1 MFRSLYLHR
10 WHLAVLPGPQR
21 ISLGCNSPQSLTTAV
36 GRLGPRIRKRL
47 REAELYLGFHLD
59 NFCGVTECDSEGGA
73 TTGTQIS
80 DDTGTSQ
87 VNPAV
92 QMDWYAIQTRSRHE
106 KMVVQQLQN
115 QGMITFLPL
124 SSQLREW
131 SDRQKLVEFPLFPG
145 YAFVRLVYGP
155 EERLRVLRTEGV
167 VNFVGTSGQG
177 IAIPEK
183 QIEHVQTLLASKVP
197 FESYPFLKAGQRVR
211 IRGGA
216 LNGTEG
222 ILVRQ
227 EADRMLVISVELIQ
241 RSLSIRLQGYEVEA
255 V

>member
-1 MFRSLYLHR
+1 
-10 WHLAVLPGPQR
+10 
-21 ISLGCNSPQSLTTAV
+21 
-36 GRLGPRIRKRL
+36 
-47 REAELYLGFHLD
+47 LD
-59 NFCGVTECDSEGGA
+59 YA
-73 TTGTQIS
+73 
-80 DDTGTSQ
+80 GTSGS
-87 VNPAV
+87 NWAA
-92 QMDWYAIQTRSRHE
+92 QMNWYAIQTRSRHE
-106 KMVVQQLQN
+106 KMVAQQLQS
-115 QGMITFLPL
+115 QGIITFLPL
-124 SSQLREW
+124 SSEMREW

-167 VNFVGTSGQG
+167 VNFVGTGGQG
-177 IAIPEK
+177 IAIPDK
-183 QIEHVQTLLASKVP
+183 QIEHVQTLLANKVP

-227 EADRMLVISVELIQ
+227 DADRMLVISVELIQ

>member
-1 MFRSLYLHR
+1 MS
-10 WHLAVLPGPQR
+10 
-21 ISLGCNSPQSLTTAV
+21 V
-36 GRLGPRIRKRL
+36 GKPP
-47 REAELYLGFHLD
+47 
-59 NFCGVTECDSEGGA
+59 T
-73 TTGTQIS
+73 
-80 DDTGTSQ
+80 
-87 VNPAV
+87 

-115 QGMITFLPL
+115 QGIITFLPL
-124 SSQLREW
+124 SSQVRDW
-131 SDRQKLVEFPLFPG
+131 SDRQKVVEFPLFPG

-227 EADRMLVISVELIQ
+227 DADRMLVISVDLIQ

>member
-1 MFRSLYLHR
+1 MS
-10 WHLAVLPGPQR
+10 
-21 ISLGCNSPQSLTTAV
+21 
-36 GRLGPRIRKRL
+36 
-47 REAELYLGFHLD
+47 
-59 NFCGVTECDSEGGA
+59 GA
-73 TTGTQIS
+73 PSVETM
-80 DDTGTSQ
+80 
-87 VNPAV
+87 N
-92 QMDWYAIQTRSRHE
+92 WYAIQTRSRHE
-106 KMVVQQLQN
+106 KMVAQQLQN
-115 QGMITFLPL
+115 QGIITFLPL
-124 SSQLREW
+124 STQLREW

-183 QIEHVQTLLASKVP
+183 QIEHVQALLASKVP
-197 FESYPFLKAGQRVR
+197 FESHPFLKVGQRVR
-211 IRGGA
+211 IRSGA

-227 EADRMLVISVELIQ
+227 DADRMLVVSIELIQ

>member
-1 MFRSLYLHR
+1 L
-10 WHLAVLPGPQR
+10 
-21 ISLGCNSPQSLTTAV
+21 
-36 GRLGPRIRKRL
+36 
-47 REAELYLGFHLD
+47 
-59 NFCGVTECDSEGGA
+59 
-73 TTGTQIS
+73 
-80 DDTGTSQ
+80 DDTEASFGDATM
-87 VNPAV
+87 

-115 QGMITFLPL
+115 QGIVTFLPL
-124 SSQLREW
+124 SSQVREW
-131 SDRQKLVEFPLFPG
+131 SDRQKVVEFPLFPG

-167 VNFVGTSGQG
+167 VNFVGTAGQG
-177 IAIPEK
+177 TAIPEK

-197 FESYPFLKAGQRVR
+197 FESHPFLKAGQRVR

-227 EADRMLVISVELIQ
+227 DVDRMLVISVELIQ

>member
-1 MFRSLYLHR
+1 M
-10 WHLAVLPGPQR
+10 
-21 ISLGCNSPQSLTTAV
+21 TAD
-36 GRLGPRIRKRL
+36 
-47 REAELYLGFHLD
+47 E
-59 NFCGVTECDSEGGA
+59 
-73 TTGTQIS
+73 
-80 DDTGTSQ
+80 
-87 VNPAV
+87 NPIA
-92 QMDWYAIQTRSRHE
+92 QMNWYAIQTRSRHE
-106 KMVVQQLQN
+106 KMVVQQLQS
-115 QGMITFLPL
+115 QGIVTFLPL

-197 FESYPFLKAGQRVR
+197 FESHPFLKAGQRVR

-227 EADRMLVISVELIQ
+227 DADRMLVISVELIQ

>member
-1 MFRSLYLHR
+1 MR
-10 WHLAVLPGPQR
+10 
-21 ISLGCNSPQSLTTAV
+21 
-36 GRLGPRIRKRL
+36 RLGPCIRRRL
-47 REAELYLGFHLD
+47 REAEPYLGFRFDDYLW
-59 NFCGVTECDSEGGA
+59 VTECDSEGGA
-73 TTGTQIS
+73 TTSTHIS
-80 DDTGTSQ
+80 DCPGTKDGNL
-87 VNPAV
+87 VA

-115 QGMITFLPL
+115 QGIITFLPL

-145 YAFVRLVYGP
+145 YAFVRMVYGP
-155 EERLRVLRTEGV
+155 EERLRVLHTEGV

-183 QIEHVQTLLASKVP
+183 QIEHIQTLLANKVP

-227 EADRMLVISVELIQ
+227 DADRMLVISVELIQ
-241 RSLSIRLQGYEVEA
+241 RSLSIRLRGYEVEA

>member
-1 MFRSLYLHR
+1 
-10 WHLAVLPGPQR
+10 
-21 ISLGCNSPQSLTTAV
+21 
-36 GRLGPRIRKRL
+36 L
-47 REAELYLGFHLD
+47 R
-59 NFCGVTECDSEGGA
+59 VMKCDSEGGA
-73 TTGTQIS
+73 TTRTEIS
-80 DDTGTSQ
+80 DYAVTSSE
-87 VNPAV
+87 NPTA
-92 QMDWYAIQTRSRHE
+92 QMNWYAIQTRSRHE
-106 KMVVQQLQN
+106 KMVVQQLQSL
-115 QGMITFLPL
+115 GIVTFLPL
-124 SSQLREW
+124 SSELREW
-131 SDRQKLVEFPLFPG
+131 SDRQKVVEFPLFPG

-155 EERLRVLRTEGV
+155 DERLRVLRTEGV

-197 FESYPFLKAGQRVR
+197 FESHPFLKAGQRVR

-227 EADRMLVISVELIQ
+227 DADRMLVISVELIQ